1 MRTEMSIL
9 RRKIRHL
16 TVVPQKVWYGEQPED
31 HGVRLD
37 IYLDEEDGE
46 IFDLEP
52 DNNSGAAD
60 VAALPRRVRFYHAKI
75 DSGNFEAGENYGSL
89 RNVAVVF
96 ITTYDPFG
104 QDRMIYTIQ
113 NGCKED
119 PELPYDDG
127 ARTIFLYTGGT
138 AGNPPEELL
147 QLARYMECS
156 VSENAQTAGLARLH
170 EMVTKVKTDREVGTV
185 YMHLMEMEQRIKKTA
200 KEEGREEGLIEG
212 REEGRAE
219 GRAEEIIDSGLEF
232 KLSEEEILGRLQ
244 KKLNIKS
251 DVAKKYLTAYNQSNH
266 LV

>member
-1 MRTEMSIL
+1 
-9 RRKIRHL
+9 
-16 TVVPQKVWYGEQPED
+16 
-31 HGVRLD
+31 
-37 IYLDEEDGE
+37 
-46 IFDLEP
+46 
-52 DNNSGAAD
+52 
-60 VAALPRRVRFYHAKI
+60 
-75 DSGNFEAGENYGSL
+75 
-89 RNVAVVF
+89 
-96 ITTYDPFG
+96 
-104 QDRMIYTIQ
+104 
-113 NGCKED
+113 
-119 PELPYDDG
+119 
-127 ARTIFLYTGGT
+127 
-138 AGNPPEELL
+138 
-147 QLARYMECS
+147 MECS